1 MAASKPTFASV
12 TTKPCKCR
20 WPQDVSA
27 EPENGVQF
35 DSDTKEYQ
43 LLTRSG
49 GTLTLYH
56 CPFCGGAM
64 PRSKRSEAFAHI
76 TEAELQRLAQLTAG
90 LTSVDHAVQVLGK
103 PQHDHPTGSAERWPA
118 KGGRA
123 PRVTSHRMLTF
134 TRLSKTADV
143 DIIDHGPLGVR
154 VCFRGRHL
162 GKRRGRRTRS

>member
-1 MAASKPTFASV
+1 VAQSKRTFASV

-27 EPENGVQF
+27 EPENGVEF
-35 DSDTKEYQ
+35 DSRTNEYQ

-49 GTLTLYH
+49 GTLILYH

-64 PRSKRSEAFAHI
+64 PRSRRAELFAYI
-76 TEAELQRLAQLTAG
+76 TEAERQRLGA
-90 LTSVDHAVQVLGK
+90 LTSGLASVDDAIRVLGK
-103 PQHDHPTGSAERWPA
+103 PQHDDPTGSGERAPA
-118 KGGRA
+118 KGRRA
-123 PRVTSHRMLTF
+123 SRVTSQRMLTF

-154 VCFRGRHL
+154 VSFRGKYL
-162 GKRRGRRTRS
+162 GKRRGRRTKS